1 MRGWVDQ
8 SIFPRE
14 TAIRDRLTVERRQG
28 GAVSVVNGPFRY
40 GLADAVTFSSPGL
53 PRLAFSCAGFCN
65 NSCAG
70 FCNKARFGTVGS
82 ASASLPAR
90 FAGAGF
96 LVRCD
101 RRQIHD

>member
-1 MRGWVDQ
+1 VRRWVDQ

-28 GAVSVVNGPFRY
+28 GAVSVVNGPFRC

-65 NSCAG
+65 
-70 FCNKARFGTVGS
+70 KARFGTVGI
-82 ASASLPAR
+82 ASVSLPAR

-96 LVRCD
+96 LVLCD